1 MIEEYE
7 TEFNKLK
14 EDIDKEEGK
23 FRNSDNKQHF
33 KAYQPPQFNKDKPKC
48 FLAFGDEKGFIKLWD
63 ISIFLNEISHNT

>member
-33 KAYQPPQFNKDKPKC
+33 KAY
-48 FLAFGDEKGFIKLWD
+48 
-63 ISIFLNEISHNT
+63 